1 MPHFVVEYF
10 DRPGSGETRAANR
23 EKHIAYRKALGP
35 RLVLAGP
42 LFEDFDGSPA
52 KGSMVILEAADKAEA
67 TSTAHADPYAEAGV
81 FDEIRV
87 FAHRILVLNPPEK
100 EGQGPA

>member
-10 DRPGSGETRAANR
+10 DRPGSGEARTANR
-23 EKHIAYRKALGP
+23 QAHIAYRVELGK

-67 TSTAHADPYAEAGV
+67 TRIANADPYAQAGV
-81 FDEIRV
+81 FQEIRI
-87 FAHRILVLNPPEK
+87 FAHRILVLNPPE
-100 EGQGPA
+100 ERT

>member
-10 DRPGSGETRAANR
+10 DRPGSGEVRTANR
-23 EKHIAYRKALGP
+23 DKHIAYRRELGK

-67 TSTAHADPYAEAGV
+67 TRIAHADPYAEAGV
-81 FDEIRV
+81 FDDIRV
-87 FAHRILVLNPPEK
+87 FAHRILVLNPPESST
-100 EGQGPA
+100 

>member
-10 DRPGSGETRAANR
+10 DRLGSGEARAANR
-23 EKHIAYRKALGP
+23 DKHISYRRDLGK

-67 TSTAHADPYAEAGV
+67 TKTAHADPYAQAGA
-81 FDEIRV
+81 FQEIRV
-87 FAHRILVLNPPEK
+87 FAHKILVLNPPET
-100 EGQGPA
+100 PR

>member
-10 DRPGSGETRAANR
+10 DRPGSGEVRAANR
-23 EKHIAYRKALGP
+23 QAHIAYRVELGQ

-52 KGSMVILEAADKAEA
+52 KGSLVILEASGKAEA
-67 TSTAHADPYAEAGV
+67 TEVAHADPYAQAGA

-87 FAHRILVLNPPEK
+87 FAHRILVLNPPE
-100 EGQGPA
+100 QAT

>member
-10 DRPGSGETRAANR
+10 DRPGSGEVRVANR
-23 EKHIAYRKALGP
+23 QAHIAYRVELGK

-52 KGSMVILEAADKAEA
+52 KGSLVILEAGDKAEA
-67 TSTAHADPYAEAGV
+67 AEIAHADPYARAGA
-81 FDEIRV
+81 FQEIRI
-87 FAHRILVLNPPEK
+87 FAHRILVLNPPEN
-100 EGQGPA
+100 EG

>member
-10 DRPGSGETRAANR
+10 DRPGSGEVRAAHR
-23 EKHIAYRKALGP
+23 QAHIAYRVDLGK

-52 KGSMVILEAADKAEA
+52 KGSLVILEAADKAEA
-67 TSTAHADPYAEAGV
+67 IQVAHADPYARAGA
-81 FDEIRV
+81 FEEIRA

-100 EGQGPA
+100 EG